1 MKDEELLT
9 ALKTVFTV
17 IPNLFNSDAAIC
29 ISDTKKLIF
38 VQQATTFKLNILEG
52 ASITNDPLTQKAIS
66 SRKKESAKIPKEV
79 YGFPISAYSIPVIN
93 PDTNN
98 IVSTINIAVSLEKE
112 QEIFDI
118 VTELQAFS
126 EELTASSEELASSTH
141 QLTSNS
147 QNVNTLVD
155 QTQLGIKSMDT
166 IIQYITSIANTTNL
180 LGLNAAIE
188 AARAGEH
195 GRGFTVVASEIRKLA
210 ESSKSSTGQINETL
224 ATITENIN
232 SIINV
237 CNEFYAT
244 GDLNSAQAEQL
255 SHGSQRLSELATKLL
270 DATTV

>member
-1 MKDEELLT
+1 MRDEELLT

-17 IPNLFNSDAAIC
+17 IPNLFYSDVAIC
-29 ISDTKKLIF
+29 ISDTNKLVF
-38 VQQATTFKLNILEG
+38 LQQAKTFKLNISEG
-52 ASITNDPLTQKAIS
+52 GLIANDPLTQKALS

-93 PDTNN
+93 PDTNS

-112 QEIFDI
+112 HEIFEI
-118 VTELQAFS
+118 VSELQAFS
-126 EELTASSEELASSTH
+126 EELTASSEELASST
-141 QLTSNS
+141 QELTSNS
-147 QNVNTLVD
+147 ENVNNLVD

-188 AARAGEH
+188 ASRAGEH

-224 ATITENIN
+224 ATITKNIN
-232 SIINV
+232 SIIDV
-237 CNEFYAT
+237 CNNFYAT
-244 GDLNSAQAEQL
+244 GELNTAQAEQL
-255 SHGSQRLSELATKLL
+255 SLGSQRLSELSTKLL
-270 DATTV
+270 NATTV